1 MFEADPLTTATLA
14 TDAARTVLQVGPPA
28 DAAAQAPAFVQD
40 ILAEVGSSAGDAA
53 GGLGETISEMTPG
66 GSDAAAGASDAAEG
80 ASDAATGAGDAA
92 AGASDAAAGASDAA
106 GNAPGR

>member
-1 MFEADPLTTATLA
+1 MFEADPVTMATLA
-14 TDAARTVLQVGPPA
+14 TDAAQTVLQVGPPA

-53 GGLGETISEMTPG
+53 GGLGETISGMTPG
-66 GSDAAAGASDAAEG
+66 GSDVAAGASDAAEG
-80 ASDAATGAGDAA
+80 AGEA
-92 AGASDAAAGASDAA
+92 AGAA